1 MFATFPC
8 KSRGMCRHCVS
19 RPLLGMYGRFLNN
32 CRNFHA
38 DCVSHRGPVKS
49 GARSLARR
57 PSRHPQAHPLR
68 AIVLSVDVPPTRARP
83 PVALSL
89 TRFRAAHALTITSP
103 RMRAEPATADATRT
117 GAVHPVALPRPL
129 PPTSIHACQFRP
141 GLILASRPGSFL
153 ASAEALPQA
162 QEGAILS
169 APLGARLTGYA
180 SALRERGVI
189 ESTRPP
195 FRCRARG
202 LEPRASVP
210 VSRSP

>member
-19 RPLLGMYGRFLNN
+19 RPLLGMSGRFLNN

-153 ASAEALPQA
+153 ASAEATSIRTLHLQVRSAALP
-162 QEGAILS
+162 G
-169 APLGARLTGYA
+169 PYRD
-180 SALRERGVI
+180 VK
-189 ESTRPP
+189 
-195 FRCRARG
+195 
-202 LEPRASVP
+202 
-210 VSRSP
+210 